1 MNYHGRNFYN
11 FKFRQLWGYWGKIF
25 VTLKSLPPRVTSGRG
40 GSGHPQRQITNN
52 DIDRTANEYLD
63 DAGKKESQL
72 TVDELRVRKFYFLFC
87 TPEG

>member
-1 MNYHGRNFYN
+1 M
-11 FKFRQLWGYWGKIF
+11 KIKIF
-25 VTLKSLPPRVTSGRG
+25 NSHAVEYFFTFKSLPPRVTSGRG

-72 TVDELRVRKFYFLFC
+72 TVDEARVKNSVF
-87 TPEG
+87 